1 MFPDIVQILIR
12 RHTTVERPVLHLFSG
27 PYVSLGARRID
38 VPEGSKRLLVFVAL
52 RRGPV
57 ERRYA
62 AGALW
67 PVGDDTRAAG
77 NLRSA
82 LWRLGKAGVNLLAV
96 DQHSLML
103 HPDVLVDLDL
113 VTSWAGRV
121 VSGLAQPEDLST
133 PLRDVSDLDLLP
145 GWYDDWALMERE
157 RIRQRL
163 LHALEAQCR
172 ALTAAGR
179 YGDAVDVAMVAVLA
193 DPLRESAQRVLMEA
207 HLSEGNWNEA
217 RRSFER
223 YARTLNR
230 ELGVRPSSEL
240 TALLRRP
247 QPVRG
252 LGDGRA
258 VPAAG

>member
-1 MFPDIVQILIR
+1 MFPDIVQSLVR
-12 RHTTVERPVLHLFSG
+12 RHTRVEQPILHLFSG
-27 PYVSLGARRID
+27 PYVSLGTRRID

-52 RRGPV
+52 RHGPV
-57 ERRYA
+57 ERRHA

-67 PVGDDTRAAG
+67 PVGDDSRAAG

-96 DQHSLML
+96 DQHSLAL

-113 VTSWAGRV
+113 VTAWAGRV
-121 VSGLAQPEDLST
+121 IGGRAHADDLSM

-172 ALTAAGR
+172 GLTRAGR
-179 YGDAVDVAMVAVLA
+179 HGDAVDVAMVAVLA

-217 RRSFER
+217 RHSFER
-223 YARTLNR
+223 YARTLSR
-230 ELGVRPSSEL
+230 ELGAWPSSEL
-240 TALLRRP
+240 AALLRR
-247 QPVRG
+247 PVRG
-252 LGDGRA
+252 LGDERA
-258 VPAAG
+258 MPVAG